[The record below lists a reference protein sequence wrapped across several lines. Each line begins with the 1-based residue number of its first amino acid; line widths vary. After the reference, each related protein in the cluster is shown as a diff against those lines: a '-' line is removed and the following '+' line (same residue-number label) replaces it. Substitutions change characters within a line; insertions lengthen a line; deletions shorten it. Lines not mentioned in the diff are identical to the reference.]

1 MDVISDMLIKIK
13 NAQMVGKDA
22 VSISFSNLKYEIAKI
37 LKQEG
42 FVKDVEK
49 KKKKNNRFQFSPI
62 LEISLKYENKI
73 PAIEGVKRVSKSGQ
87 RIYLPSS
94 KIKKI
99 RGGYGLAIIST
110 SKGLITDKEARKQK
124 IGGEIMCEI
133 W

>member
-1 MDVISDMLIKIK
+1 
-13 NAQMVGKDA
+13 MVGKET

-49 KKKKNNRFQFSPI
+49 KKKKNSRFQFSPI

-124 IGGEIMCEI
+124 IGGEVMCEI